1 MGKGKICLTQDN
13 TPPEQKTAKVIS
25 LGTGRVIEQPVA
37 LSSGDQPS
45 AAISPQQQMVI
56 DACES
61 LLKYA
66 KEGTLVSIAG
76 IGFIANGNPISFR
89 VSGTIMGMYAQAG
102 AMDQFSMELHDKV
115 REMTIF
121 EPEN

>member
-1 MGKGKICLTQDN
+1 VIQDN

-25 LGTGRVIEQPVA
+25 IGSGKVIEQPVGA
-37 LSSGDQPS
+37 PAGDQNS
-45 AAISPQQQMVI
+45 AAISPTQQMVI

-66 KEGTLVSIAG
+66 KEGTLVSLAG
-76 IGFIANGNPISFR
+76 VGFIANGNPISFR
-89 VSGTIMGMYAQAG
+89 VSGTVMGMYAQAC
-102 AMDQFSMELHDKV
+102 AMDQFSGEIHDKV
-115 REMTIF
+115 RGMTIF